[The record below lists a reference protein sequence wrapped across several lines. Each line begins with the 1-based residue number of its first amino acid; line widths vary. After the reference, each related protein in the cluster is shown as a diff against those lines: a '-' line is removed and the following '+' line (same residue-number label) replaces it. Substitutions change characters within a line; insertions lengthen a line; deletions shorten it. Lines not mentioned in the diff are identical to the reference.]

1 VWLRREFSHLKNE
14 RKRRDDSRHLARR
27 PGRLVFLMDIQ
38 ANHFAL
44 FGLPERF
51 AFDATEL
58 DRAYREL
65 QTRVHPDRFAASGAA
80 EQRVALQWATQ
91 ANEAYRV
98 LRDPLKRAIYL
109 CGQKGHDPAN
119 ETNTDMPQP
128 FLIEQLEW
136 REALAEARSS
146 DDRAALDEL
155 DRELAAARDAL
166 KSQIEAA
173 LDRDDDAARASGLV
187 RQWMFVERFGE
198 DVAAARDRVGASV

>member
-1 VWLRREFSHLKNE
+1 
-14 RKRRDDSRHLARR
+14 
-27 PGRLVFLMDIQ
+27 MDIQ

-51 AFDATEL
+51 AFDATAL

-119 ETNTDMPQP
+119 ETNTDMPQT

-136 REALAEARSS
+136 REALADARSR

-198 DVAAARDRVGASV
+198 DVAATRDRVGASV